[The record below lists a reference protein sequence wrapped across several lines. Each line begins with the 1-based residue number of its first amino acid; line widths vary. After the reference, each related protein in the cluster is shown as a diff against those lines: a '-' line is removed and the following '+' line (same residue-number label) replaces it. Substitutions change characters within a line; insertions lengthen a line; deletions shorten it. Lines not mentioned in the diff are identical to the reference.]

1 MFLWSYLAGMNNFD
15 AFAVNFGT
23 DGSNIRHFMFDCRLH
38 PSGPFDLMDLKKRLK
53 RLKNT
58 HLAPSGPFL
67 ILYLL
72 EFSGQYFFTHR
83 YVITMYIK
91 TNKQKSG
98 PTFLESLPLERFG
111 ISVTMFQD
119 LFATLINFCDWQ
131 EKS

>member
-1 MFLWSYLAGMNNFD
+1 MNSKNYTFFWNLEYYLLLWSYLAGMNNFD

-67 ILYLL
+67 ILSI
-72 EFSGQYFFTHR
+72 FVR
-83 YVITMYIK
+83 I
-91 TNKQKSG
+91 
-98 PTFLESLPLERFG
+98 
-111 ISVTMFQD
+111 
-119 LFATLINFCDWQ
+119 
-131 EKS
+131 